1 MKERVDVREWVEFQ
15 WPYLMAFLG
24 GAARVNALA
33 EQTGAFT
40 RARKIESPEVLLR
53 LILIWAVAERSL
65 MDTAAIAA
73 EAGLA
78 DVSDVALVKRFGK
91 AGDWLAALVSDL
103 LVEAQPPLPKAARV
117 RVLDATGV
125 TRAGKRGT
133 DRRLH
138 LSMDLGSNRI
148 ESLELTNVKGTE
160 GLERFSARASEILIG
175 DRAYGSRAGMTH
187 VAEQGAFFVVRFPW
201 PAVPLESADGES
213 FSLLDALRS
222 LPEAGA
228 GEFAVRF
235 QTPGGKWMDA
245 RLVATRKSEP
255 AAARGRQ
262 QALRARTKKGYAA
275 VDIRTLELA
284 SYFFVL
290 TNLPPDV
297 SAESVLQLYRLRWQ
311 IEMKF
316 KTLKSLFHLDE
327 VPARNDESLRVYVL
341 AKLLIALLVDSLLDE
356 ADSFSPWGYPI
367 TTGQQLAPDTPSP

>member
-1 MKERVDVREWVEFQ
+1 MMERVDVREWVEFQ
-15 WPYLMAFLG
+15 WPYLMAFVG

-40 RARKIESPEVLLR
+40 RARKIETPEVLLR
-53 LILIWAVAERSL
+53 LILMWAVAERSL

-78 DVSDVALVKRFGK
+78 DVSDVALVKRFAK
-91 AGDWLAALVSDL
+91 AGDWLAALASDL
-103 LVEAQPPLPKAARV
+103 VVDAQPPLPEGVRV
-117 RVLDATGV
+117 RILDATGI

-138 LSMDLGSNRI
+138 LGLDLGSNRI
-148 ESLELTNVKGTE
+148 DSIELTNVKGTE
-160 GLERFSARASEILIG
+160 SLERFPVRAGEILIG
-175 DRAYGSRAGMTH
+175 DRAYGTRAGMTY
-187 VAEQGAFFVVRFPW
+187 VARQGAFFVVRFAW
-201 PAVPLESADGES
+201 SAVPLESANGQS
-213 FSLLDALRS
+213 FGLLDALRS
-222 LPEAGA
+222 LPEAGV
-228 GEFAVRF
+228 GEFAVGSAG
-235 QTPGGKWMDA
+235 PDGKRVEA
-245 RLVATRKSEP
+245 RLVATRKREP
-255 AAARGRQ
+255 AAARARQ
-262 QALRARTKKGYAA
+262 KALRERTKKGRAA

-311 IEMKF
+311 IEIKF
-316 KTLKSLFHLDE
+316 KTLKSLFHLDN

-341 AKLLIALLVDSLLDE
+341 AKLLVALLIDSLLDE

-367 TTGQQLAPDTPSP
+367 TPGQQLAPDTASA

>member
-1 MKERVDVREWVEFQ
+1 MTERVDVREWVAFQ

-24 GAARVNALA
+24 GAARVKALA

-53 LILIWAVAERSL
+53 LILLWAVAGRSL

-103 LVEAQPPLPKAARV
+103 LVDAQPPLPKGVRV
-117 RVLDATGV
+117 RVLDATGI
-125 TRAGKRGT
+125 TRAGRRGT

-138 LSMDLGSNRI
+138 LGLDLGSNRI
-148 ESLELTNVKGTE
+148 DSIELTNVKGTE
-160 GLERFSARASEILIG
+160 SLERFSVRAGEILIG
-175 DRAYGSRAGMTH
+175 DRAYGNRAGMTH
-187 VAEQGAFFVVRFPW
+187 VAQQGALFVVRFPW
-201 PAVPLESADGES
+201 PAVPLESADGQS

-222 LPEAGA
+222 LPEAGV

-235 QTPGGKWMDA
+235 KTPAGKWMDA

-255 AAARGRQ
+255 GAARARQ
-262 QALRARTKKGYAA
+262 KALRDQTKKGYAT

-316 KTLKSLFHLDE
+316 KTLKSLFHLDN

-367 TTGQQLAPDTPSP
+367 TTGQQLAPDTASP

>member
-1 MKERVDVREWVEFQ
+1 MTVRVDVREWVEFQ

-24 GAARVNALA
+24 GTARVTAMA
-33 EQTGAFT
+33 EETGAFT
-40 RARKIESPEVLLR
+40 RVRKIESPEVLLR
-53 LILIWAVAERSL
+53 LILMWAVAGRSL

-78 DVSDVALVKRFGK
+78 DVRDVALVKRFGK
-91 AGDWLAALVSDL
+91 AGDWLAALASEL
-103 LVEAQPPLPKAARV
+103 LVDAQPLLPQGVRV
-117 RVLDATGV
+117 RVLDATGI

-148 ESLELTNVKGTE
+148 DSIDLTNVKGTE
-160 GLERFSARASEILIG
+160 SLERFSARAGEILIG
-175 DRAYGSRAGMTH
+175 DRAYGTRAGMTY
-187 VAEQGAFFVVRFPW
+187 VARQGAFFVVRFAW
-201 PAVPLESADGES
+201 PAVPLESADGQP

-222 LPEAGA
+222 LPEAGV

-235 QTPGGKWMDA
+235 KTPDGKWMDA

-255 AAARGRQ
+255 AAARARQ
-262 QALRARTKKGYAA
+262 KALRERTKKGRAA

-290 TNLPPDV
+290 TNLPPNI

-316 KTLKSLFHLDE
+316 KTLKSLFHLDN

-341 AKLLIALLVDSLLDE
+341 AKLLVALLIDSLLDE
-356 ADSFSPWGYPI
+356 TDSFSPWGYPI
-367 TTGQQLAPDTPSP
+367 TTGQQLAPHTAAP

>member
-1 MKERVDVREWVEFQ
+1 MTERVDVREWVEFQ
-15 WPYLMAFLG
+15 WPYLMTFLG
-24 GAARVNALA
+24 GAARVKALA
-33 EQTGAFT
+33 EETGAFT

-53 LILIWAVAERSL
+53 LILMWAVAGRSL

-91 AGDWLAALVSDL
+91 AGDWLAALVSEL
-103 LVEAQPPLPKAARV
+103 LVDAQPPLPQGVRV
-117 RVLDATGV
+117 RVLDATGI

-148 ESLELTNVKGTE
+148 DSIELTNVKGTE
-160 GLERFSARASEILIG
+160 SLERFSARAGEILIG

-187 VAEQGAFFVVRFPW
+187 VARQGAFFVVRFPW
-201 PAVPLESADGES
+201 PAVPLESADGQS
-213 FSLLDALRS
+213 FSLVDALRS
-222 LPEAGA
+222 LPEAGV

-235 QTPGGKWMDA
+235 KTPDGKWMDT

-255 AAARGRQ
+255 AAARARQ

-316 KTLKSLFHLDE
+316 KTLKSLFHLDN

-356 ADSFSPWGYPI
+356 AESFPPWGYPI
-367 TTGQQLAPDTPSP
+367 TIAQ

>member
-1 MKERVDVREWVEFQ
+1 MMERVDVREWVEFQ
-15 WPYLMAFLG
+15 WPYMMAFLG
-24 GAARVNALA
+24 GVTKVNALA

-40 RARKIESPEVLLR
+40 RARKIDSPEVLLR
-53 LILIWAVAERSL
+53 LILMWAVAERSL

-78 DVSDVALVKRFGK
+78 DVSDVALVKRFAK

-103 LVEAQPPLPKAARV
+103 LVDPEPPLPEGVRV
-117 RVLDATGV
+117 RVLDATGI

-138 LSMDLGSNRI
+138 LGMNLGSNRI
-148 ESLELTNVKGTE
+148 DSIELTNVKGAE
-160 GLERFSARASEILIG
+160 SLERFSMSAGEILIG
-175 DRAYGSRAGMTH
+175 DRGYGSRAGMSY
-187 VAEQGAFFVVRFPW
+187 VAQQGAFFLVRFAW
-201 PAVPLESADGES
+201 PAVPLESADGQS

-222 LPEAGA
+222 LPEAGV
-228 GEFAVRF
+228 GEFVVRF
-235 QTPGGKWMDA
+235 AGPDGKRVEA

-255 AAARGRQ
+255 AAARARQ
-262 QALRARTKKGYAA
+262 KALRERTKKGRAA

-284 SYFFVL
+284 GYFFVL
-290 TNLPPDV
+290 TNLPPEV

-316 KTLKSLFHLDE
+316 KTLKSLFHLDN

-341 AKLLIALLVDSLLDE
+341 AKLLVALLIDSLLDE

-367 TTGQQLAPDTPSP
+367 TPPQQLAPDTPSA